1 MTPLIKDSGWFRTQ
15 EGRCY
20 SVGTRTVK
28 FDKEVIA
35 EYIGCW
41 ARKELALTYG
51 QERSFKVARLEDG
64 VKVTMRYAIDSG
76 D

>member
-1 MTPLIKDSGWFRTQ
+1 MTTPIEDSGWKHTK

-35 EYIGCW
+35 EYVGCW

-64 VKVTMRYAIDSG
+64 VKVTMRFAIDSG